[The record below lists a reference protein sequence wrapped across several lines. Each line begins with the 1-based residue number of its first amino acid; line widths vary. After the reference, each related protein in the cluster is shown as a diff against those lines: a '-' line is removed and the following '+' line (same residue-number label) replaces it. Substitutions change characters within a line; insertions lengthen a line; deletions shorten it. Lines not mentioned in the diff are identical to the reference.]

1 MRKFLF
7 LFIPSLLIGM
17 GNSLGQV
24 VIGGSYNILKSVAA
38 GPSGNLYAT
47 SQGGQGVVIINGT
60 DESVKI
66 FGQNGTA
73 NGQFANGSPAGIAID
88 ASEKIYVADRGNNRI
103 QVFDKNGN
111 FLSVQTGFNFPNGI
125 DIDGTGKICVVE
137 EGAHGFKLFNSSFGL
152 IKSMGGAVGS
162 GNGQFNSPEGVSFD
176 QFGNFFIADRN
187 NFRIQKFNSAGDFV
201 LAFGTSGTL
210 DGQFSEPTSVKV
222 YNSEVYVSDATN
234 RLQVFDLNGVWKR
247 KAAYPAEG
255 SYFGIAFT
263 ATGNLVLA
271 SSGSERIAIY
281 NPAGTLI
288 KSYGSKSSADGGLN
302 YPSGIAR
309 LSNGDIVTSE
319 FVAGSRVQIFTS
331 AGVFKSKFSVPGNIA
346 DVDVHKPTN
355 NIYVLTATDKKV
367 HRFSSSGVF
376 LASINIPDITSATR
390 MSIDKD
396 GNIWLL
402 LATAPM
408 VRKYDGNTTGAGVGV
423 ATPLLQFGTQGN
435 LDGQFGIYLGDIAID
450 QVTNNVY
457 VASGS
462 VSNDGKIQVFDNATG
477 AHKLTWSELHH
488 TLIAIDGTSLISWES
503 DNTCLVK
510 HFSLNNVTLA
520 HTLLNTTSGKGLSI
534 GLNSGLNDLDF
545 DAASGQLG
553 MSDYL
558 NNRVQVL
565 TLSPEIAVAQAGA
578 NIVSGSTYDVG
589 GLAVN
594 TPKQFLFTISSQGV
608 QPIMLSGTPK
618 VSIAGANAT
627 DFAIDQTDLNATITG
642 NSSFKIIF
650 TPSATGTRTAT
661 ISIPNNDADEGPFTF
676 TITGKGKANQTIDNF
691 TSLPV
696 KMFGDANFNLTA
708 TSSSSL
714 PVTYQSTNPSVATIV
729 GNIVTITGAG
739 ITTITATQIGNDSFF
754 EVSKSLIFTVNKAN
768 QIITFAT
775 LADKTIG
782 DAAFALSATS
792 SSNLTVNFSST
803 SDKISITGSQVTIVK
818 AGRAIITAAQ
828 TGNANY
834 NVATSVDRSFCIK
847 PAKPIITLS
856 NNNTESPTLTSSATA
871 GNQWFL
877 NGTAISG
884 ATNATYNATAAGV
897 YKVQVKVD
905 DCVSEFS
912 LDQALIVTG
921 DIAVT
926 NSLALHAYPN
936 PTQDYLVIE
945 GISHQVQGKVTNLLG
960 ANQTIRQELKD
971 GRLLIYVSELTPGV
985 YVLQV
990 QGPNQTRVLRFIKQ

>member
-1 MRKFLF
+1 MKKIFL
-7 LFIPSLLIGM
+7 LFMLSLLIGT
-17 GNSLGQV
+17 GNSWAQV
-24 VIGGSYNILKSVAA
+24 VIGGSFNILKSVAV
-38 GPSGNLYAT
+38 GPSGNIYAT

-73 NGQFANGSPAGIAID
+73 NGQFANGSPAGIALD
-88 ASEKIYVADRGNNRI
+88 AAEKIYVADRGNNRI

-111 FLSVQTGFNFPNGI
+111 FLSAHAVGSFPNGI
-125 DIDGTGKICVVE
+125 DIDGSGKICVVE
-137 EGAHGFKLFNSSFGL
+137 EGNHGFKLFNSSFGL
-152 IKSMGGAVGS
+152 IKSVGGAVGS
-162 GNGQFNSPEGVSFD
+162 GNGQFNSPDGVSFD
-176 QFGNFFIADRN
+176 QFGNFFIADRS
-187 NFRIQKFNSAGDFV
+187 NFRIQKFNTAGDFV

-247 KAAYPAEG
+247 KATYPAEG
-255 SYFGIAFT
+255 NYFGIAFT

-281 NPAGTLI
+281 NPAGTLL

-302 YPSGIAR
+302 YPSGVAR

-319 FVAGSRVQIFTS
+319 LTANSRIQIFTS
-331 AGVFKSKFSVPGNIA
+331 TGVFKSKFNVAGNIV
-346 DVDVHKPTN
+346 DVDVHKQNN
-355 NIYVLTATDKKV
+355 NIYVLTMTDKKV

-408 VRKYDGNTTGAGVGV
+408 VKKYDGNTTGAGVGV
-423 ATPLLQFGTQGN
+423 ASPLLQFGMLGN

-457 VASGS
+457 VAAGS
-462 VSNDGKIQVFDNATG
+462 ATNNGKIQVFDNNTG
-477 AHKLTWSELHH
+477 AHKLTWPELHH

-520 HTLLNTTSGKGLSI
+520 HTLLNTTSGRGLSI

-545 DAASGQLG
+545 DVASGQLG
-553 MSDYL
+553 MSDYF

-565 TLSPEIAVAQAGA
+565 TLAPEIAVAQAGT
-578 NIVSGSTYDVG
+578 NIAYGSTYDVG

-594 TPKQFLFTISSQGV
+594 TPKQFSFTISSQGI

-618 VSIAGANAT
+618 VSIAGSNAS
-627 DFAIDQTDLNATITG
+627 DFVIDQTDLNATITG

-661 ISIPNNDADEGPFTF
+661 ITIPNNDVDEGPFTF
-676 TITGKGKANQTIDNF
+676 TITGKGKTNQTIDNF

-708 TSSSSL
+708 TSSSGL

-739 ITTITATQIGNDSFF
+739 ITTITATQVGNDSFF
-754 EVSKSLIFTVNKAN
+754 EVSKSLIFTVNKSN
-768 QIITFAT
+768 QVITFAA
-775 LADKTIG
+775 LADKTVG
-782 DAAFALSATS
+782 DAAFDLSATS

-803 SDKISITGSQVTIVK
+803 SDRISIMGSQVTIVK
-818 AGRAIITAAQ
+818 AGRATITAAQ
-828 TGNANY
+828 IGNANY
-834 NVATSVDRSFCIK
+834 NAATSMDRSFCIK
-847 PAKPIITLS
+847 PPKPTVTLS
-856 NNNTESPTLTSSATA
+856 NSNTESPTLTSSATS

-877 NGTAISG
+877 NGAAISG

-926 NSLALHAYPN
+926 NSPALHAYPN
-936 PTQDYLVIE
+936 PTRDYLVIE

-960 ANQTIRQELKD
+960 ANQTIRQEVK
-971 GRLLIYVSELTPGV
+971 GERLLIYVSELTPGV

-990 QGPNQTRVLRFIKQ
+990 QEPNQTRTLRFIKE